1 VVTTAHPVIPVAEIL
16 DPAALAVGG
25 GERAD
30 PGPAPSGAP
39 THHLQ
44 LHRGVPVRR
53 RLDTGDDDLPGVI
66 VDDAAGTVLARPY
79 PKFFHHDQPGA
90 PKLRFDAPAVV
101 TDKVDGSLPAD
112 WTPYAGEE
120 ET

>member
-1 VVTTAHPVIPVAEIL
+1 MESGQIRARRHPERPLIIYNYTEACQYAGAWTPVTT
-16 DPAALAVGG
+16 
-25 GERAD
+25 
-30 PGPAPSGAP
+30 
-39 THHLQ
+39 TC
-44 LHRGVPVRR
+44 RG
-53 RLDTGDDDLPGVI
+53 LI